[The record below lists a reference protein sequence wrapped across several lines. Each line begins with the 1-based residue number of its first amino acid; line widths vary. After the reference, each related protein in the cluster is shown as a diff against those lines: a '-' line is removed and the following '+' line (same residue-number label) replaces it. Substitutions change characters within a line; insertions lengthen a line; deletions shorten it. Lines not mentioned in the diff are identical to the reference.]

1 MAASL
6 SYNYKFLFI
15 PVPRT
20 SSTSIWNT
28 LSPFVDEAPLEDIYH
43 PTLKSL
49 QEHFLKRGLVW
60 EDYFSF
66 CFVRNPWDRI
76 ISFFYRFK
84 ADNTT
89 EDGSLRYDS
98 PADWIITP
106 HKLPPGQLSF
116 MEDDHRE
123 IPLSFI
129 GRFETLEKD
138 FKLICSEIG
147 MPYKKLSHLNKSKHN
162 HYQEYYNE
170 KTIEIIRQKYQKEI
184 ELLGYRYE
192 S

>member
-1 MAASL
+1 MGASL

-15 PVPRT
+15 PVPKT
-20 SSTSIWNT
+20 ASTSMWNT
-28 LSPFVDEAPLEDIYH
+28 LSPFVDEVPLEDIYH

-76 ISFFYRFK
+76 ISFFYLFK
-84 ADNTT
+84 T
-89 EDGSLRYDS
+89 EQYES
-98 PADWIITP
+98 PADWINEPWT
-106 HKLPPGQLSF
+106 LPPSQLSF
-116 MEDDHRE
+116 MEDDHGK
-123 IPLSFI
+123 IPLNFI

-138 FKLICSEIG
+138 FNLICSKIG
-147 MPYKKLSHLNKSKHN
+147 IPYKKLSHLNKSKHN

-170 KTIEIIRQKYQKEI
+170 KTIEIISKKYQKDI
-184 ELLGYRYE
+184 ELFGYTYE

>member
-6 SYNYKFLFI
+6 SYNYNFLFI
-15 PVPRT
+15 PVPKT
-20 SSTSIWNT
+20 ASTSMWNT

-43 PTLKSL
+43 PQLKSL

-76 ISFFYRFK
+76 ISFFHQFIASYH
-84 ADNTT
+84 DC
-89 EDGSLRYDS
+89 
-98 PADWIITP
+98 PANWFAKG
-106 HKLPPGQLSF
+106 KLPPSQLSF
-116 MEDDHRE
+116 MEDDHGK
-123 IPLSFI
+123 IPLNFI

-138 FKLICSEIG
+138 FNLICSKIG
-147 MPYKKLSHLNKSKHN
+147 IPYKKLSHLNKSKHN

-184 ELLGYRYE
+184 EMFGYRYE